1 MAWSGMVKN
10 LALSG
15 LIAGIASIGAMSQ
28 SSSSSPG
35 KLSAA
40 DRTFMMKAARGGK
53 AEVELGQ
60 LAQQKAS
67 SSEVKE
73 FGERMV
79 TDHSQANEKLKQVAT
94 EKGVNLPDSL
104 NAKDTATKSR
114 LEKLSGA
121 AFDRAYMQDMVKD
134 HTQDVAEFQKE
145 AKNGNNPEVKN
156 FASQTVTT
164 LEQHLKEAKEI
175 APKVTSKSAAQ

>member
-1 MAWSGMVKN
+1 
-10 LALSG
+10 
-15 LIAGIASIGAMSQ
+15 MSQ
-28 SSSSSPG
+28 NSSSEPD

-40 DRTFMMKAARGGK
+40 DRNFMMKAARGGK

-60 LAQQKAS
+60 LAQQEAS
-67 SSEVKE
+67 SPEVKE

-79 TDHSQANEKLKQVAT
+79 TDHSEANDKLKQVAAQ
-94 EKGVNLPDSL
+94 EGVNLPDTL
-104 NAKDTATKSR
+104 NVKDTATKSR

-145 AKNGNNPEVKN
+145 AKNGNNPEVKS
-156 FASQTVTT
+156 FASQTVPT
-164 LEQHLKEAKEI
+164 LEQHLKKAKDIE
-175 APKVTSKSAAQ
+175 PKVTSKSAAQ